1 MMSKGNPLQMIVRI
15 LLLFIA
21 LFTFGAQAQAIR
33 KAMPLRYWANP
44 GTHLISTILI
54 M

>member
-1 MMSKGNPLQMIVRI
+1 MIVRI

-21 LFTFGAQAQAIR
+21 LFTFGAQAQAI
-33 KAMPLRYWANP
+33 KESYALPYWANP